1 MLPSPPRAPDSTLRT
16 KTLAEIAG
24 ENYSTTDYGLVD
36 SMKATSMATMERNFG
51 TYLHDWTKKE
61 IEERDVRLG
70 KVAPVTQ
77 EEYDESPAARL
88 GLEFR
93 PNENPRS
100 FQRRVNKKARLKYFD
115 EIIQGQD
122 RMVANTATAIA
133 TGLLTDPTN
142 AIGFGA
148 GAQAVKGALYA
159 AAGQRV
165 AAAYHSAAGT
175 FKNVLAYGAGF
186 EIPYAYMSNDLGVE
200 EYTFEHLK
208 MSAMMNVGFASVLG
222 GASGYMASRRASK
235 VQKAKADYQRYESFM
250 EGDSPTLPA
259 FVDAAEVGARPIR
272 RFIKQNS
279 RLVDI
284 AEGRV
289 KQEEI
294 TTEDFINM
302 SAIVT
307 MHEKNLVMSRLS
319 SELANNFLRQSA
331 EGKERIRTLK
341 KNHASQMKRVSDA
354 ILFGKTDKLTDADLK
369 FFEANDIIIREAGDG
384 GAIQAKYAITKDYGI
399 VTLADASYTN
409 DIYSLSREAERVENE
424 YRAAKIAGANPSR
437 LKELREQRDAAVQ
450 KVQDLFG
457 ETYSKIVEDA
467 NKMVNEIMFGKEDVI
482 GVRIEEQLDVQG
494 PRNNRGT
501 SAAAGFVRL
510 DEDALIN
517 YIGEVHIM
525 FSQADRIAV
534 ATALTDDPSIRMVP
548 ANEGVFPTVLSTLF
562 HESLHNLAKFDIDS
576 YTNLLEIAESRGVK
590 NAMKKTLVEK
600 GYGKDL
606 QSRIIESPSHLLEFS
621 LARSEFWVGLQKDD
635 PKLYA
640 KYKNLIERHLEYA
653 SSVLKVTGYEKLFSG
668 IKKPEAVAAKVAESI
683 NELRMKSRID
693 QQLRGIYMTEETGAQ
708 APTVAKKAAYENPNF
723 KSRAAELDKFN
734 ADTQKYL
741 EEAIEDIL
749 GDSALTARLEYG
761 NIPPSAK
768 DRQEL
773 ADELVETILKDDQSI
788 AFLQPYAR
796 ELIDTLNAASF
807 RRKDAL
813 RLIRKRLDEKGL
825 VEELSA
831 MKRNGV
837 PLEDVQRIGF
847 ILLDDDLSIGDKL
860 GRINQYFEEERLAVI
875 LRTVHDAAIK
885 NNVTQILK
893 GKKTPTAKM
902 AQLKTLLDGSLRK
915 GVERDTS
922 IQRKVDSQIIK
933 DQSPLIEFL
942 VKNDML
948 ELFFGEDPTK
958 YMSSYRKATLQ
969 NPRIAKI
976 YGENLKEG
984 SLQLHLDLMEAMT
997 TGATPLKW
1005 KGVKEFEELVEIIQT
1020 INKGQMAEINHVGV
1034 NMRQRKRFGGY
1045 SMKYDREVIASMSKE
1060 EFVAY
1065 MTKYL
1070 DEDETRKLH
1079 GGVMEGRPTTR
1090 EMEAGKTASTYQ
1102 KFNLRGLLE
1111 QMYEEVVSGRFEEVD
1126 PTGNVSIVGGL
1137 RKSAK
1142 FAFKDEFRTEALVK
1156 FSNFENLGRLLLDQI
1171 RGRSE
1176 KIALVKNLGHDPYGN
1191 LIAIA
1196 KTNGLERAKGYKIFD
1211 ATAKQV
1217 TGKLDN
1223 PVDAVLAAQFQK
1235 VRQVSNIFWL
1245 AGSGVSAL
1253 SDIPLTFAT
1262 LQYINGEVNF
1272 KQFVQSYKE
1281 AVSTQFKGNN
1291 QEMAAWYRSQ
1301 GAGFDLLT
1309 RTVAQRVIT
1318 GDSQT
1323 GGRLTKAN
1331 DVMFEVNGL
1340 NRITATHQQLFMDLV
1355 TNSLGEQLSSGN
1367 INSTLKSRMLEFGFT
1382 DKEIQQLAKYVEKAP
1397 DGKLRLGTSTIPNAP
1412 LQQKLSGFYLTY
1424 MKEAVMEPDAGAQAI
1439 TRLGLESGT
1448 ITGETA
1454 RVALQYS
1461 SFMLGMSRVVY
1472 RRFMHGYRGEGQHN
1486 AMKMAHLVTY
1496 VGTALAFAYMTTVL
1510 KDLAKFKEPINP
1522 ADMTTFEF
1530 TRILR
1535 QSGILGIT
1543 ELGLN
1548 AVQFGG
1554 TATLSPMGGAVA
1566 ELVYD
1571 GDASELAEPLTG
1583 QQYPIIGPVI
1593 QKAIGFVMGET
1604 TQEIQNDLAE
1614 RSEKASR

>member
-1 MLPSPPRAPDSTLRT
+1 MLPSPPRAPDSVLRT

-24 ENYSTTDYGLVD
+24 ENYSTTDYGLID

-51 TYLHDWTKKE
+51 TYLHDWTKKKF
-61 IEERDVRLG
+61 EERDVRLG

-115 EIIQGQD
+115 EVIQGQD

-142 AIGFGA
+142 LVGFGA
-148 GAQAVKGALYA
+148 GAQAVKGAMYA
-159 AAGQRV
+159 AAGKR
-165 AAAYHSAAGT
+165 AAASYHSAAGT
-175 FKNVLAYGAGF
+175 FKSVLAYGAGF
-186 EIPYAYMSNDLGVE
+186 EVPYAYMSNDLGVE

-208 MSAMMNVGFASVLG
+208 MSAMMNVAFAGVLG

-235 VQKAKADYQRYESFM
+235 VQKANADYQRYESFM

-272 RFIKQNS
+272 QFIKQNS

-294 TTEDFINM
+294 TTDDFISM
-302 SAIVT
+302 SAVVT

-354 ILFGKTDKLTDADLK
+354 ILFGKTEKLTEADVK
-369 FFEANDIIIREAGDG
+369 FLEANDILIREAGDG
-384 GAIQAKYAITKDYGI
+384 GAIQAKYVLTKDYGV
-399 VTLADASYTN
+399 VTKADASVT
-409 DIYSLSREAERVENE
+409 DSLVRDSIAARDLEEQII
-424 YRAAKIAGANPSR
+424 AAKKANAPDSR
-437 LKELREQRDAAVQ
+437 IKELTQARDETV
-450 KVQDLFG
+450 KRVKDVFG

-467 NKMVNEIMFGKEDVI
+467 NKI
-482 GVRIEEQLDVQG
+482 
-494 PRNNRGT
+494 
-501 SAAAGFVRL
+501 
-510 DEDALIN
+510 
-517 YIGEVHIM
+517 
-525 FSQADRIAV
+525 
-534 ATALTDDPSIRMVP
+534 
-548 ANEGVFPTVLSTLF
+548 ANEVLFGREDQIPARISKQPDVDGLAIGWSVSDDLVNYVAEPHIVFADAYEQAFSTFIPATETIFTRVMSTMF
-562 HESLHNLAKFDIDS
+562 HESWHNLAKFDITS
-576 YTNLLEIAESRGVK
+576 YNKLLELAKSEEIVSAMRAVLDERGYRK
-590 NAMKKTLVEK
+590 F
-600 GYGKDL
+600 KDYA
-606 QSRIIESPSHLLEFS
+606 IESPSHLLEFA
-621 LARSEFWVGLQKDD
+621 LTRPAFWKTLRQDD
-635 PKLYA
+635 PKLFE
-640 KYKNLIERHLEYA
+640 KYKNVAAKNIEYGA
-653 SSVLKVTGYEKLFSG
+653 SILKEEGYDALLKGL
-668 IKKPEAVAAKVAESI
+668 KKPEAVAAKVAESI
-683 NELRMKSRID
+683 NELRMKSKID

-708 APTVAKKAAYENPNF
+708 APAITKKAAYENPNF

-813 RLIRKRLDEKGL
+813 RLITKRLDEEGL
-825 VEELSA
+825 VAELSA

-847 ILLDDDLSIGDKL
+847 ILMDDDLSVGDKL

-875 LRTVHDAAIK
+875 LRTAHDAAIK
-885 NNVTQILK
+885 NNVTEILK
-893 GKKTPTAKM
+893 GKKTPAAKM

-958 YMSSYRKATLQ
+958 YMSSYRRATLQ

-1020 INKGQMAEINHVGV
+1020 INKGQMAEINHLGV

-1045 SMKYDREVIASMSKE
+1045 SMKYDREVVASMTRD

-1065 MTKYL
+1065 MTKVL
-1070 DEDETRKLH
+1070 DADQTKKLH
-1079 GGVMEGRPTTR
+1079 GGVMEGRPTQR

-1102 KFNLRGLLE
+1102 RFNLKALLE
-1111 QMYEEVVSGRFEEVD
+1111 EMYEEVVSGRFEEID

-1142 FAFKDEFRTEALVK
+1142 FAYKDEFRAEALIK

-1171 RGRSE
+1171 RSRSE

-1191 LIAIA
+1191 LVAIA
-1196 KTNGLERAKGYKIFD
+1196 QSNGLQKARGYKIFD

-1223 PVDAVLAAQFQK
+1223 PADALVAAQFQK
-1235 VRQVSNIFWL
+1235 VRQFSNVLFL
-1245 AGSGVSAL
+1245 AGSGLSAL

-1262 LQYINGEVNF
+1262 LQYLSGEVNF
-1272 KQFVQSYKE
+1272 NQFIQSYKD
-1281 AVSTQFKGNN
+1281 AASAQFGGNN
-1291 QEMAAWYRSQ
+1291 KEMAAWFRSQ

-1309 RTVAQRVIT
+1309 RTVAQRVVT

-1323 GGRLTKAN
+1323 GGILGKAN
-1331 DVMFEVNGL
+1331 DIMFELNGL
-1340 NRITATHQQLFMDLV
+1340 NRVTATHQQLFMDII

-1367 INSTLKSRMLEFGFT
+1367 INPTLMNRMLEFGFT
-1382 DKEIQQLAKYVEKAP
+1382 DKEIQKLAKYVEETP

-1412 LQQKLSGFYLTY
+1412 LQRKLSGFYLTY

-1496 VGTALAFAYMTTVL
+1496 VGAALAFAYMTTVL

-1522 ADMTTFEF
+1522 ANMTTFEF

-1554 TATLSPMGGAVA
+1554 PATLSPVGGMAA
-1566 ELVYD
+1566 EVFYD
-1571 GDASELAEPLTG
+1571 GDISEVAEPLTG

>member
-1 MLPSPPRAPDSTLRT
+1 MLPSPPRAPDSVLRT

-51 TYLHDWTKKE
+51 TYLHDWTKKKL
-61 IEERDVRLG
+61 EERDVRLG
-70 KVAPVTQ
+70 EVAPVTQ

-115 EIIQGQD
+115 EVIQGQD

-142 AIGFGA
+142 LVGFGA
-148 GAQAVKGALYA
+148 GAQAIKGAMYANAGRRA
-159 AAGQRV
+159 AAT
-165 AAAYHSAAGT
+165 YHSAAGS
-175 FKNVLAYGAGF
+175 FKSVLAYGAAF
-186 EIPYAYMSNDLGVE
+186 EVPYAYMSNDLGVE

-208 MSAMMNVGFASVLG
+208 MSAMMNVAFAGVLG

-235 VQKAKADYQRYESFM
+235 VQKTKADYQRYESFM

-272 RFIKQNS
+272 QFVKQNS

-302 SAIVT
+302 SAVVT

-354 ILFGKTDKLTDADLK
+354 ILFGKTEKLTDVDIK
-369 FFEANDIIIREAGDG
+369 FLEANDILIREAGDG
-384 GAIQAKYAITKDYGI
+384 GAIQAKYVLTKDYGV
-399 VTLADASYTN
+399 VTKADASVT
-409 DIYSLSREAERVENE
+409 DSLVRDSI
-424 YRAAKIAGANPSR
+424 AAKDLEEQIIAAKKANAPDSR
-437 LKELREQRDAAVQ
+437 IKELSQARDETV
-450 KVQDLFG
+450 KRVKDVFG

-467 NKMVNEIMFGKEDVI
+467 NKI
-482 GVRIEEQLDVQG
+482 
-494 PRNNRGT
+494 
-501 SAAAGFVRL
+501 
-510 DEDALIN
+510 
-517 YIGEVHIM
+517 
-525 FSQADRIAV
+525 
-534 ATALTDDPSIRMVP
+534 
-548 ANEGVFPTVLSTLF
+548 ANEVLFGREDQIPARISKQPDVDGLAIGWSVSDDLVNYVAEPHIVFADAYEQAFSTFIPATETIFTRVMSTMF
-562 HESLHNLAKFDIDS
+562 HESWHNLAKFDITS
-576 YTNLLEIAESRGVK
+576 YNKLLELANSEETVSAMRAVLDERGYRK
-590 NAMKKTLVEK
+590 F
-600 GYGKDL
+600 KDYA
-606 QSRIIESPSHLLEFS
+606 IESPSHLLEFA
-621 LARSEFWVGLQKDD
+621 LTRPAFWKTLRQDD
-635 PKLYA
+635 PKLFE
-640 KYKNLIERHLEYA
+640 KYKNVAAKNIQYGA
-653 SSVLKVTGYEKLFSG
+653 SILKEGGYDALLKG

-683 NELRMKSRID
+683 NELRMKSKID

-708 APTVAKKAAYENPNF
+708 APVITKKAAYENPNF

-749 GDSALTARLEYG
+749 GDSALTTRLEYG

-773 ADELVETILKDDQSI
+773 ADELIETILKDDESL

-813 RLIRKRLDEKGL
+813 RLIRKRLDEEGL
-825 VEELSA
+825 VAELSA

-847 ILLDDDLSIGDKL
+847 ILMDDDLSVGDKL

-875 LRTVHDAAIK
+875 LRTSHDAAIK
-885 NNVTQILK
+885 NNVTEILK
-893 GKKTPTAKM
+893 GKKTPAAKM

-958 YMSSYRKATLQ
+958 YMSSYRRATLQ

-997 TGATPLKW
+997 TGAVPLKW

-1020 INKGQMAEINHVGV
+1020 INKGQMAEINHLGV

-1045 SMKYDREVIASMSKE
+1045 SMKYDREVVASMTKD

-1065 MTKYL
+1065 MTKVL
-1070 DEDETRKLH
+1070 DADQTKKLH
-1079 GGVMEGRPTTR
+1079 GGVMEGRPTQR
-1090 EMEAGKTASTYQ
+1090 EMDAGKTASTYQ
-1102 KFNLRGLLE
+1102 RFNLKALLE
-1111 QMYEEVVSGRFEEVD
+1111 EMYEEVVSGRFEEID

-1142 FAFKDEFRTEALVK
+1142 FAYKDEFRAEALIK

-1191 LIAIA
+1191 LVAIA
-1196 KTNGLERAKGYKIFD
+1196 QSNGLQKARGYKILD

-1223 PVDAVLAAQFQK
+1223 PADALVAAQFQK
-1235 VRQVSNIFWL
+1235 VRQFSNVLFL
-1245 AGSGVSAL
+1245 AGSGLSAL

-1262 LQYINGEVNF
+1262 LQYLSGDVNF
-1272 KQFVQSYKE
+1272 NQFIQSYKD
-1281 AVSTQFKGNN
+1281 AVSAQFGGNN
-1291 QEMAAWYRSQ
+1291 KEMAAWFRSQ

-1309 RTVAQRVIT
+1309 RTVAQRVVT

-1323 GGRLTKAN
+1323 GGILAKAN
-1331 DVMFEVNGL
+1331 DIMFELNGL
-1340 NRITATHQQLFMDLV
+1340 NRVTATHQQLFMDII

-1367 INSTLKSRMLEFGFT
+1367 INPTLMSRMLEFGFT
-1382 DKEIQQLAKYVEKAP
+1382 DKEIQKLAKYVEEAP

-1412 LQQKLSGFYLTY
+1412 LQRKLSGFYLTY

-1496 VGTALAFAYMTTVL
+1496 VGAALAFAYMTTVL
-1510 KDLAKFKEPINP
+1510 KDLSKFKEPINP
-1522 ADMTTFEF
+1522 ANMTTFEF

-1554 TATLSPMGGAVA
+1554 PATLSPVGGIAA
-1566 ELVYD
+1566 EVLYD
-1571 GDASELAEPLTG
+1571 GDVSEVAEPLTG

-1604 TQEIQNDLAE
+1604 TQEIENDLTERAE
-1614 RSEKASR
+1614 SGERPAR